1 MPFEL
6 FIAWRY
12 LRSHRQSGLLSIITY
27 IAVAGVIIGVAAL
40 IIVLSVMN
48 GYESEVRSRFMA
60 MGSHVKVKT
69 FHNRGFSEIETVVKT
84 VQAMPQVLHFTPYI
98 DGQGIIKHK
107 KNTLGML
114 VQGIDPTSA
123 GQVVDIP
130 AAIIKGKYL
139 ETGGRPGILLGVF
152 LAEKLH
158 VQPDD
163 TVLVASYMGNTSL
176 AQMPQM
182 MKFVVNGI
190 FRTGLYNL
198 DDNLS
203 YINLADAQK
212 LFLLGDKISGLE
224 LRLADYLESENV
236 AAELRQR
243 LGYPYH
249 ANTWL
254 DMNPNLFIWMKMQ
267 KWTAF
272 IVLSLIILVAA
283 FNIISILIMIVME
296 KKAHIGVLKSLGAS
310 SQQIRRIF
318 TFEGIFIGVFGV
330 LAGSLIGY
338 GLCWSQLYFRW
349 LSLPPD
355 VYIIS
360 WLPVLMR
367 VSDFCI
373 ISAITIILA
382 WLASVYPAMRASRL
396 HPVEALRN
404 E

>member
-6 FIAWRY
+6 YIAWRH
-12 LRSHRQSGLLSIITY
+12 LRSHRQSGLLSVITW
-27 IAVAGVIIGVAAL
+27 IAIAGVIIGVAAL
-40 IIVLSVMN
+40 VIVLSVMN

-69 FHNRGFSEIETVVKT
+69 FHNQGFSDVATVVKT
-84 VQAMPQVLHFTPYI
+84 LQTLPQVLHYTPYI

-107 KNTLGML
+107 KNTIGML
-114 VQGIDPTSA
+114 VQGIDPATA

-130 AAIIKGKYL
+130 AAIIKGNYL
-139 ETGGRPGILLGVF
+139 AGGRQSGILLGIF

-158 VQPDD
+158 VQPND

-176 AQMPQM
+176 TQMPQM

-190 FRTGLYNL
+190 FQTGLYNL

-203 YINLADAQK
+203 YIDLADAQK
-212 LFLLGDKISGLE
+212 LFLMGKKINGLE
-224 LRLADYLESENV
+224 LRLDDYQQSETV
-236 AAELRQR
+236 AAEIRKR

-310 SQQIRRIF
+310 SRQIRQIF
-318 TFEGIFIGVFGV
+318 TFEGIFIGVFGA

-338 GLCWSQLYFRW
+338 GLCWSQLQFKW

-367 VSDFCI
+367 VTDFCI
-373 ISAITIILA
+373 ISLITIILA